1 MCPEAVIVRAV
12 GSDQTNLRAVANV
25 SDLRDGVST
34 SEQDKKE
41 YNQRFHGEQPNA
53 EIC

>member
-1 MCPEAVIVRAV
+1 MCPKAVIVRAV

-34 SEQDKKE
+34 SEQDKKKDD
-41 YNQRFHGEQPNA
+41 QRFHDKQPTV